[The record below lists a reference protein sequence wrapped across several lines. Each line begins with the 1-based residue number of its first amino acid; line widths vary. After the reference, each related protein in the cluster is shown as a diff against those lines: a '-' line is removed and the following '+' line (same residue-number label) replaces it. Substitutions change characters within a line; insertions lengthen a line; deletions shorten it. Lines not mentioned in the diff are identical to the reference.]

1 MKTLTPALSLKA
13 AQPQP
18 SFTQHLPK
26 NVDVTTK
33 ESKGRGRNYSGQF
46 FNDEMM
52 NPFCDWIQFSLS
64 SEERVEVRSSV
75 ASAWKVSASDR
86 FHRKGSKRSK

>member
-1 MKTLTPALSLKA
+1 MKTLTPALS
-13 AQPQP
+13 P
-18 SFTQHLPK
+18 FPK
-26 NVDVTTK
+26 V
-33 ESKGRGRNYSGQF
+33 RGRNYSGQF

-75 ASAWKVSASDR
+75 ASGWKVSASDR